1 MQQRQ
6 MSALALSPIKREIAD
21 SGARANRPEGNYQ
34 CRRWYDLF
42 AATPEAHSV
51 VPVYCTRRHSISSP
65 DQLNF
70 LRARM
75 APVLRSDAVNAM

>member
-6 MSALALSPIKREIAD
+6 MSALALSPINREIAD
-21 SGARANRPEGNYQ
+21 SVVRANRPEGNYQ

-51 VPVYCTRRHSISSP
+51 VPVLCPSI
-65 DQLNF
+65 
-70 LRARM
+70 ARGDIQFR
-75 APVLRSDAVNAM
+75 PPIS